1 LDWQQSAHNRKK
13 YRRTFHQRKRTRFC
27 PLSWTSSR
35 QSNLRITSKPKHG
48 GAAETEWFQLTEK
61 LVLRSFGSASSNYR
75 HFCRAR
81 SAGQYFIRPAF
92 GDYGGEDHTLNQNNF
107 EARTAAYENVLKSS
121 IAELTIDLPE
131 AEIQGVYEPGQEYEF
146 YSDVKKI
153 VSLAQHELFVID
165 PYLSPEIF
173 DTYAGSIPRNVRF
186 RLLGTNIP
194 AVQVLARKY
203 ASGGNL
209 EFRSSNSIHDRVIFV
224 DNRVWLCGQS
234 LKDAAKKKPTYIVE
248 HDEPPMRSAYEPIW
262 NASQALI

>member
-1 LDWQQSAHNRKK
+1 LAAKRSQSQEIPPNLSPEKAYSVLSTQLDKLQAIKSQNYQQAE
-13 YRRTFHQRKRTRFC
+13 
-27 PLSWTSSR
+27 
-35 QSNLRITSKPKHG
+35 
-48 GAAETEWFQLTEK
+48 AAETEWFQLTEK

-165 PYLSPEIF
+165 PYLSAEIF

-224 DNRVWLCGQS
+224 DNRVWLWGQS
-234 LKDAAKKKPTYIVE
+234 FFE
-248 HDEPPMRSAYEPIW
+248 GC
-262 NASQALI
+262 SQEKTNLYCRA